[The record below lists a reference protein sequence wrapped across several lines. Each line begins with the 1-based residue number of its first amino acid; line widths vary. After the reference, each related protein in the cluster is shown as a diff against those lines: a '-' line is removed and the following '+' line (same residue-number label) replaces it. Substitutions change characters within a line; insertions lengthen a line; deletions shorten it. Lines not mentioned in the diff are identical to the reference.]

1 MDSHRDTPGF
11 RFRGVN
17 HIALV
22 CRDMARTVAFYRDAL
37 GMPLVKTLE
46 LPDGKGQHFF
56 FDAGGG
62 ASIAF
67 FWFPAAPEAQ
77 PGVVQ
82 APLGGGPSAHGS
94 MNHLA
99 LDVAP
104 EDLTDYRD
112 RLIAAGIDVTDVVAH
127 RDPAPLVGDDPTF
140 IRSIYF
146 HDPDGIRLEF
156 AAWARDLT
164 PLDVSH
170 APRSTAPQGF

>member
-1 MDSHRDTPGF
+1 MDIRRDTPRF
-11 RFRGVN
+11 RFRGIH

-22 CRDMARTVAFYRDAL
+22 SGDMPKTVAFYRDLL
-37 GMPLVKTLE
+37 GMPLIKTLE

-67 FWFPAAPEAQ
+67 FWFPAAPEAE

-82 APLGGGPSAHGS
+82 APQGGGVSAHGS

-104 EDLTDYRD
+104 EDLAIYRA
-112 RLIAAGIDVTDVVAH
+112 RLAEAGIEVTEIVSHSD
-127 RDPAPLVGDDPTF
+127 RESLPDGGDTTF

-156 AAWARDLT
+156 ATWVRPPA
-164 PLDVSH
+164 
-170 APRSTAPQGF
+170 GI

>member
-1 MDSHRDTPGF
+1 MDGPRDDPKF
-11 RFRGVN
+11 RFLGIN

-22 CRDMARTVAFYRDAL
+22 AKDMAATVRFYRDVL
-37 GMPLVKTLE
+37 GMPLIKTLD

-67 FWFPAAPEAQ
+67 FWFPDASEAR

-82 APLGGGPSAHGS
+82 APRGGVVAAHGS

-99 LDVAP
+99 MTVAP
-104 EDLTDYRD
+104 EDLEGYRA
-112 RLIAAGIDVTDVVAH
+112 RLAATGVEVTEIVAH
-127 RDPAPLVGDDPTF
+127 RDPEPLVGDDPVF

-156 AAWARDLT
+156 AAWTRALT
-164 PLDVSH
+164 PADVRH
-170 APRSTAPQGF
+170 EPRGAVDA

>member
-1 MDSHRDTPGF
+1 MGEQARSGAAAGPKF
-11 RFRGVN
+11 EFRGIN

-22 CRDMARTVAFYRDAL
+22 AKDMARTVAFYRDVL

-46 LPDGKGQHFF
+46 LSGGGQHFF

-67 FWFPAAPEAQ
+67 FWFPGAPEAQ

-82 APLGGGPSAHGS
+82 APRGGGVSAHGS

-99 LDVAP
+99 IGVPLEQIEA
-104 EDLTDYRD
+104 YRA
-112 RLIAAGIDVTDVVAH
+112 RLAAAGVEVTEVVDH
-127 RDPAPLVGDDPTF
+127 SDPGGEGGKGGVF

-146 HDPDGIRLEF
+146 HDPDGVRLEF
-156 AAWARDLT
+156 AAWTRELT
-164 PLDVSH
+164 PADVKH
-170 APRSTAPQGF
+170 EPRRA